1 MQKTV
6 AQPDAISARHLLA
19 GLRQALR
26 WIASLLFALPLLASA
41 AVDSSNGIVISVAP
55 GNWGTAQVRDIQQVL
70 ESVADELR
78 GQVAYPREATLNIR
92 VVPRNGAPR
101 VLYQRGPNGEYM
113 VHLTARNERWFQ
125 YAYQFSHELCHIFS
139 NFDHKEMKDNE
150 AVTDHQWFEETLCE
164 MASLSTLKH
173 LTRTWADT
181 PPAGKWAAYAPTFAK
196 YADHLLAEEH
206 RRLPAGQSLSQWY
219 RENGIALRKS
229 PYQREKNELAASA
242 LLPLFEEGPGNWRA
256 IIYLNP
262 DKVGPLKGFNDY
274 LTAWYAACP
283 SEQKELVR
291 QTMALFGLN
300 LASAQ
305 KPDLLSLLNAAT
317 D

>member
-1 MQKTV
+1 MRKTV
-6 AQPDAISARHLLA
+6 AQRNPTPTRHLLA
-19 GLRQALR
+19 GFRQTLH
-26 WIASLLFALPLLASA
+26 WIASVLFALPLLASA
-41 AVDSSNGIVISVAP
+41 AVNSANGIVITVAP
-55 GNWGTAQVRDIQQVL
+55 GNWGTAQLRDIQQVL

-78 GQVAYPREATLNIR
+78 EQVAYPREATLNIR
-92 VVPRNGAPR
+92 VVPRGGAPR
-101 VLYQRGPNGEYM
+101 VLYQRGPNGEYT

-173 LTRTWADT
+173 LARTWADA

-206 RRLPAGQSLSQWY
+206 RHLPPGQSLSQWY
-219 RENGIALRKS
+219 RENGTALRQS
-229 PYQREKNELAASA
+229 PYLREKNELAASA
-242 LLPLFEEGPGNWRA
+242 LLPLFDNVPGNWRA

-262 DKVGPLKGFNDY
+262 DKAGSLQGFDDY
-274 LTAWYAACP
+274 LTAWHAACP

-300 LASAQ
+300 PASAHR
-305 KPDLLSLLNAAT
+305 PDLLSLLNTPT

>member
-1 MQKTV
+1 MRKTM
-6 AQPDAISARHLLA
+6 APQGSQSSRHLLA
-19 GLRQALR
+19 GFRQALR
-26 WIASLLFALPLLASA
+26 WIAALLFALPLLASA
-41 AVDSSNGIVISVAP
+41 AVDSANGIAISVAP
-55 GNWGTAQVRDIQQVL
+55 GNWGTAQLGDIQQVL

-78 GQVAYPREATLNIR
+78 GQVSYPRETRLNIR
-92 VVPRNGAPR
+92 VMPRTGSPR
-101 VLYQRGPNGEYM
+101 VLYQRGPNGEYR

-139 NFDHKEMKDNE
+139 NFDHKEIKDNE

-173 LTRTWADT
+173 LARTWAKT
-181 PPAGKWAAYAPTFAK
+181 PPAGKWAAYAPTFAR

-219 RENGIALRKS
+219 REHGMALRES

-242 LLPLFEEGPGNWRA
+242 LLPLFDKEPGNWQA

-262 DKVGPLKGFNDY
+262 DQAGHLKGFDDY
-274 LTAWYAACP
+274 LTAWHAACP
-283 SEQKELVR
+283 SGQKELIR
-291 QTMALFGLN
+291 QTMALFGLTP
-300 LASAQ
+300 ASAEPP
-305 KPDLLSLLNAAT
+305 KLLSLLNTGT